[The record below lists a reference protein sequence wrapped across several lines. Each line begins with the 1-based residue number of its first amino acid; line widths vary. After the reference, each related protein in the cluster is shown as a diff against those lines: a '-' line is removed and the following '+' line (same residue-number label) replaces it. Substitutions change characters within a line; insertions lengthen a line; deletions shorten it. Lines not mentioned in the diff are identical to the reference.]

1 MDSAD
6 LDGGHKLLEIR
17 MAMLGPI
24 FCIHKDSGEISLLVC
39 AADVSELQFSVPL
52 ICNNL
57 NGRKFSCYLYVCFYL
72 AYVVFVWLFQ

>member
-24 FCIHKDSGEISLLVC
+24 FCIHKDSGEISLTGVC
-39 AADVSELQFSVPL
+39 GSCLRIAVQCTFDLQ
-52 ICNNL
+52 
-57 NGRKFSCYLYVCFYL
+57 
-72 AYVVFVWLFQ
+72 